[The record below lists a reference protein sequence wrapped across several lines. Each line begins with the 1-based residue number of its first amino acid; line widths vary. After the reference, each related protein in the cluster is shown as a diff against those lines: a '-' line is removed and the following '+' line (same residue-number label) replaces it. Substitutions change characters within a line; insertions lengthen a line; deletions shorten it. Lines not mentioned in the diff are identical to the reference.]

1 MLFKTLSNCKK
12 LLFESFACNLNLF
25 NKGITLNRRYF
36 CTINDETLYKTFGIL
51 VVHAGCQFN
60 FGFFFSNYVQRTKEC
75 KPLLTFS
82 MKQLYA
88 FF

>member
-1 MLFKTLSNCKK
+1 MLFKNLSNCKK

-25 NKGITLNRRYF
+25 NKVITLNRRYF
-36 CTINDETLYKTFGIL
+36 CTINDEALYKTFGIL
-51 VVHAGCQFN
+51 VVHAWCQFN
-60 FGFFFSNYVQRTKEC
+60 FGGFPNYVQRTKEC
-75 KPLLTFS
+75 KPSLTFS